1 MRRKLI
7 FRGCYNGLPRE
18 RRSRSREREFRS
30 PDWWRWRRRAC
41 GRWDSHEG
49 RYGSRTILMPPCR
62 TICWRNSM
70 AKYLENLR
78 ALSGNENEVLAGHGG
93 LTLESELTRA
103 H

>member
-1 MRRKLI
+1 
-7 FRGCYNGLPRE
+7 
-18 RRSRSREREFRS
+18 
-30 PDWWRWRRRAC
+30 
-41 GRWDSHEG
+41 
-49 RYGSRTILMPPCR
+49 
-62 TICWRNSM
+62 M